1 MVVSS
6 TWQGQTSFQR
16 MVGFEPKP
24 TILSVVKLDDLTS
37 VGVDFE
43 VDANVLDSYSGCR
56 RIRMTSSPIPTQL
69 PWK

>member
-24 TILSVVKLDDLTS
+24 AILSVVKLDDLTS
-37 VGVDFE
+37 VGVDF
-43 VDANVLDSYSGCR
+43 GG
-56 RIRMTSSPIPTQL
+56 
-69 PWK
+69 